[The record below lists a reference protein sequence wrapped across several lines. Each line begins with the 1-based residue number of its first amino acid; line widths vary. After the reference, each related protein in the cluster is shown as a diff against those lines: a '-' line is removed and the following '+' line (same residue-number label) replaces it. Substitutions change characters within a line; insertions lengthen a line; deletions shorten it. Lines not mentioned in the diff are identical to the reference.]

1 MQKSRSSESGNRPRK
16 AVGVCYRTR
25 GEGGGWNACA
35 FVAHQFHGSAH
46 RARRRIFLVA
56 RRAGRGEGYPPPP
69 PSFAAAAAAA
79 CPTSSESPPP
89 FRPTPRLFLRHL
101 HLLGRFCRLRARR
114 RAVCSSSFRQCA
126 VRRRSRTT
134 CFTVDRPRLLVSR
147 RFLLPFARL
156 LLHLL
161 TLPPLLLSLPPPPP
175 PLHLLVTD
183 RVQQKKKKGRI
194 RDRGLVSSRPVAFLS
209 DDSLSLSQPRERGR
223 GREVARTCR
232 IPFLIREMARWTR
245 RRGS

>member
-1 MQKSRSSESGNRPRK
+1 MSNVEREP
-16 AVGVCYRTR
+16 
-25 GEGGGWNACA
+25 
-35 FVAHQFHGSAH
+35 
-46 RARRRIFLVA
+46 
-56 RRAGRGEGYPPPP
+56 
-69 PSFAAAAAAA
+69 
-79 CPTSSESPPP
+79 PPP

-161 TLPPLLLSLPPPPP
+161 TSLPPLLLSLPPPPP

>member
-1 MQKSRSSESGNRPRK
+1 M
-16 AVGVCYRTR
+16 CYRTR

-134 CFTVDRPRLLVSR
+134 CFTVDRLRLLVSR

-183 RVQQKKKKGRI
+183 RVQQKKKREESATADWSV
-194 RDRGLVSSRPVAFLS
+194 RVPSRFSPTILSLFLS
-209 DDSLSLSQPRERGR
+209 RGKEGEGEKWR
-223 GREVARTCR
+223 ARVEF
-232 IPFLIREMARWTR
+232 PFLIREMARWTR